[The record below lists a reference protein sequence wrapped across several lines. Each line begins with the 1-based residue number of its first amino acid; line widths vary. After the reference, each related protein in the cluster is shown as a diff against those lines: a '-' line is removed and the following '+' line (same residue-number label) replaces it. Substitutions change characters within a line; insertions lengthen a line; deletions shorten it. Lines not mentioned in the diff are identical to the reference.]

1 MSVPAWNLKKIQEG
15 FRTHDHVCVVFD
27 SQQHMAPAVL
37 PFLAAGLQR
46 DERVILLSSNEFA
59 NQIAHMALEQNI
71 DIHLARKDGQLI
83 FADLIDLARRGK
95 IDSEGL
101 ASLVINEAL
110 KAKEVGVNSI
120 RVCHDMTA
128 VMKVLKTNHALT
140 EYESRLNRDLFAV
153 FDCTGLCVC
162 DESSL
167 SSDVVKSAIHTHP
180 LIMRGKRV
188 YKNNYY
194 IPPQELL
201 DNKKDDFEVRRWLA
215 NIESTRAVGFS
226 NMADADA
233 IRIKE
238 TDSRYKAIVENQT
251 DPICRYLQDGT
262 LTYVN
267 EACCRFFGKNR
278 TELVNTN
285 LYEWFAEGDQKLIRK
300 SMSNLNANNSVISF
314 EHCFRRFEGDVRWQQ
329 WTIRAITDEKG
340 NFLEYQAIGRDV
352 TQRKMV
358 EDQLK
363 FLSLHDPLTG
373 LYNRVYFEE
382 EMLRVANGRQN
393 PLGLVVCDVDGLKL
407 VNDSYGHEAGDGML
421 LAASNLIKE
430 CFREGDVIARVGG
443 DEFAVLLL
451 KTPETVVEEACR
463 RIRNR
468 INDYNKQNCDFP
480 LSISVGYSVRH
491 KAETPMVEVFKQADN
506 NMHREKLHR
515 SQSARSAIVQTLMK
529 ALEARDFITEGH
541 TDRLQGLVEGMA
553 LVMGLSESHMIEL
566 KLLARFHDIGKV
578 GLSDSI
584 LFKPGPLTG
593 DEYQEMQRHCEIGH
607 RIALSSPDLALIA
620 DGILKHHEWW
630 NGNGYPLG
638 LARDEI
644 PLHCRILSIADAFDA
659 ITSDRPY
666 RSALSRDEAIG
677 ELVKCS
683 GTQFDPD
690 LVPKFVEVVQTY
702 LV

>member
-27 SQQHMAPAVL
+27 SQHQIAPAVL

-46 DERVILLSSNEFA
+46 DERCLLLSSQEFA
-59 NQIAHMALEQNI
+59 NQIFHSSNEQGI
-71 DIHLARKDGQLI
+71 DIYLAQQNEQLI
-83 FADLIDLARRGK
+83 FVDLLKMNNSEQIDAARLSDLL
-95 IDSEGL
+95 ISE
-101 ASLVINEAL
+101 AV
-110 KAKEVGVNSI
+110 KAKKAGVSSI

-128 VMKVLKTNHALT
+128 LMKIFKSSDVLV
-140 EYESRLNRDLFAV
+140 EYESRLNRDLFAL
-153 FDCTGLCVC
+153 FDCTGLCIC

-167 SSDVVKSAIHTHP
+167 SSDVVKSALHTHP
-180 LIMRGKRV
+180 LVMRGKRV
-188 YKNNYY
+188 YKNTYF

-201 DNKKDDFEVRRWLA
+201 DNKKDDYEVRRWLS

-226 NMADADA
+226 NITDADR
-233 IRIKE
+233 IRSRE
-238 TDSRYKAIVENQT
+238 SESRYKAIVENQT
-251 DPICRYLQDGT
+251 DPICRYLHDGT

-267 EACCRFFGKNR
+267 EAYCRFFGKNR
-278 TELVNTN
+278 SELINTN
-285 LYEWFAEGDQKLIRK
+285 VYEWFAESDQKLIQK
-300 SMSNLNANNSVISF
+300 SMLNLNSNNTTISF
-314 EHCFRRFEGDVRWQQ
+314 EHCLRRPEGDVRWQQ
-329 WTIRAITDEKG
+329 WTIRTIIDEKG
-340 NFLEYQAIGRDV
+340 SLIEYQAIGRDV
-352 TQRKMV
+352 TQRRVV

-407 VNDSYGHEAGDGML
+407 INDSCGHEAGDCML

-451 KTPETVVEEACR
+451 KTPENVVEDACR
-463 RIRNR
+463 RIRDRMNQ
-468 INDYNKQNCDFP
+468 YNNLNVDFP
-480 LSISVGYSVRH
+480 LSISVGYSVRSNS
-491 KAETPMVEVFKQADN
+491 ETPMVEVYKQADN

-553 LVMGLSESHMIEL
+553 LAIGLAERQMIEL

-578 GLSDSI
+578 GLSDNI

-607 RIALSSPDLALIA
+607 KIALSSPDLALIA

-644 PLHCRILSIADAFDA
+644 PLHCRILAIADAFDA

-666 RSALSRDEAIG
+666 RQALSRDEAIG

-690 LVPKFVEVVQTY
+690 LVPRFVNVLQTY